1 MDIKIIISAVLLFS
15 LESLSQDVKKEVNP
29 HDCKMMF
36 TYGYGYNKFFHIS
49 PSGSHDGGN
58 ITIRF
63 LVRARSDAHLLLSST
78 PTPMDGEA
86 VYEVV
91 LGGGKNVFSDIRR
104 LRLGSTK
111 ATAYTKDLLSPV
123 ELRGFWVHFDG
134 KGILQVG
141 KEGDDFPFLF
151 WADPS
156 PLDIRYFSFSTW
168 TGVVGKWLYD
178 CPIANDSET
187 IEIVEAK
194 PTTMTEKLRKYLLS
208 NYNPYALPVLHED
221 HRLAVFMHLTFHHVN
236 LDMKRSAFS
245 IDGTVPMHWI
255 DEKIHWKPEDYGGLT
270 SLHITEHEVWIPEIV
285 LYNAVGHGAN
295 ILGHAGMTVTSE
307 GAVMWS
313 PSAHL
318 EVWCNLNLDQWPN
331 DIHTCE

>member
-1 MDIKIIISAVLLFS
+1 
-15 LESLSQDVKKEVNP
+15 
-29 HDCKMMF
+29 MMF

-49 PSGSHDGGN
+49 PSGNHDGGN

-78 PTPMDGEA
+78 PSPMDGEA

-91 LGGGKNVFSDIRR
+91 LGGGRNVFSDIRR

-141 KEGDDFPFLF
+141 KEGDDFPFLL

-178 CPIANDSET
+178 CPIENDTGSNNVQRFFPKKLSIYAIT
-187 IEIVEAK
+187 LHKQAFPALLKLYKLMTTFFLLLKHIV
-194 PTTMTEKLRKYLLS
+194 T
-208 NYNPYALPVLHED
+208 
-221 HRLAVFMHLTFHHVN
+221 
-236 LDMKRSAFS
+236 
-245 IDGTVPMHWI
+245 
-255 DEKIHWKPEDYGGLT
+255 
-270 SLHITEHEVWIPEIV
+270 
-285 LYNAVGHGAN
+285 
-295 ILGHAGMTVTSE
+295 
-307 GAVMWS
+307 
-313 PSAHL
+313 
-318 EVWCNLNLDQWPN
+318 
-331 DIHTCE
+331 